1 MISGYHDTITE
12 NNSRG
17 DKYLRKHYHFNMD
30 IPDPDVIFHDGYYYL
45 ITTTMHFFPGGEI
58 LRSRDLKCWEHY
70 SYVFEKLESTPSQRL
85 EGDLYI
91 YGKGMWAPTL
101 RFHDGVFYVAFSSN
115 DMNKTYLYRATT
127 LKGPWKRNEIK
138 GFYHDLSLLFDG
150 GKAYLIYGNTDIHL
164 TELNEELTGPK
175 EGGLDR
181 VIVDDAGNP
190 MLGLEGSHIY
200 KMDGRYY
207 LFMIHS
213 LRDRWRRVEAM
224 YVADSLDGEF
234 KGGDIYDN
242 DLGIRDSGIAQGGI
256 VSGPLGDHLIMFQDS
271 GAVGRLPV
279 IVPFKW
285 QDGRPVFERDEE
297 VEECGLIGLCGSDD
311 FDNGHKDF
319 WQFNHEPDMS
329 LVKFENGFYI
339 TTDKVCKN
347 LFHAKNTLTQKIE
360 GPVREAMVTV
370 DAIRLNDGDFAGLS
384 AFQGDYAFVGITR
397 EDDKF
402 YAVMLSNTSKGGIW
416 DLSEE
421 EGLVEAKELLDGNE
435 LTVKVV
441 CDFTKDTATCFAN
454 TGNGFKQ
461 LGTPHQLRF
470 RLDHFTGARFALS
483 CFSTAERGGTAVFKS
498 FVVS

>member
-1 MISGYHDTITE
+1 
-12 NNSRG
+12 
-17 DKYLRKHYHFNMD
+17 MD

-58 LRSRDLKCWEHY
+58 LRSKDLKTWEHY

-85 EGDLYI
+85 EGDGYI

-115 DMNKTYLYRATT
+115 DMNKTYLYRSAD

-138 GFYHDLSLLFDG
+138 GFYHDLSLLFDD
-150 GKAYLIYGNTDIHL
+150 GKAYLVYGNTDIHL
-164 TELNEELTGPK
+164 TELNEDLTGPK

-200 KMDGRYY
+200 KIDGKYY

-256 VSGPLGDHLIMFQDS
+256 VKGPLGDHLIMFQDS

-279 IVPFKW
+279 VVPFEW
-285 QDGRPVFERDEE
+285 QGGRTVFENNEE
-297 VEECGLIGLCGSDD
+297 VEECELIGLCGNDD
-311 FDNGHKDF
+311 FENCHKDF
-319 WQFNHEPDMS
+319 WQFNHEPDMT
-329 LVKFENGFYI
+329 LVKFENGYQI
-339 TTDKVCKN
+339 TTDKVCRN
-347 LFHAKNTLTQKIE
+347 LFHAKNTLTQKTL
-360 GPVREAMVTV
+360 GPVCEASVTV
-370 DAIRLNDGDFAGLS
+370 DANGLNDGDFAGLS
-384 AFQGDYAFVGITR
+384 AFQGDYAFAGITR
-397 EDDKF
+397 KDDKF
-402 YAVMLSNTSKGGIW
+402 YAVMLSNISKGGIW

-421 EGLVEAKELLDGNE
+421 KGTVEAKEQIEGNE

-441 CDFTKDTATCFAN
+441 CDFRNDTATCFVK
-454 TGNGFKQ
+454 TKEGFIK
-461 LGTPHQLRF
+461 LGAPHPLRF

-483 CFSTAERGGTAVFKS
+483 CFSTKTPGGTAVFRH
-498 FVVS
+498 FVTGKPCDEYRQM